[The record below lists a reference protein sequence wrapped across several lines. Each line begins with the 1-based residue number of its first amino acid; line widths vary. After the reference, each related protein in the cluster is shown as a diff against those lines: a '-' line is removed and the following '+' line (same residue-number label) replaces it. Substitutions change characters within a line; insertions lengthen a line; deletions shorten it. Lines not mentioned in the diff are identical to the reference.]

1 MSTMQFKRVLF
12 MNLAADTAHLTL
24 NVLLVEHERLTLP
37 ELTPDFS
44 GIRAPQPL
52 VLCVVF
58 FYKIVGRFVFWSLY

>member
-1 MSTMQFKRVLF
+1 MTRVTRRLP
-12 MNLAADTAHLTL
+12 
-24 NVLLVEHERLTLP
+24 LVEHERLTLP

-58 FYKIVGRFVFWSLY
+58 YIKLLVDLSFGHCIDGL